1 MANVTIDLGENS
13 YDIAICADSW
23 SNLGDWYA
31 DKQFSKQALLIS
43 DDRVGPLY
51 CEQIIKLLAKQGI
64 NTQLSLI
71 PEGEQSKTLLQ
82 AEILYTQA
90 IELGLDR
97 HSVIIALGG
106 GVVGDLAGFVA
117 ATYLRGVPFIQIPTS
132 LLAQV
137 DSSVGGKVAVDHQLG
152 KNLIGAFYQ
161 PQRVQIN
168 LAVLKTLA
176 PRQFAAGMA
185 EVIKYGLLADAPLF
199 TYLEEHYQAILAQE
213 EVALTW
219 LIRRCCEIKGD
230 FVSAD
235 ETEQGIRIALNLGHT
250 IGHAVEAAS
259 CFRYLHGEAVAV
271 GLVGACYVSELQGL
285 IDSQITERLKK
296 LLSCYGLPLAAPGF
310 KPEQLIS
317 YMERDK
323 KSLNNRIRWIVL
335 NDIGKW
341 TVEDKL
347 QASLVAAALDR
358 LTAENV

>member
-1 MANVTIDLGENS
+1 MANITIDLDKHS

-23 SNLGDWYA
+23 SNLGNWFT

-51 CEQIIKLLAKQGI
+51 GEQIIKLLAKQGI
-64 NTQLSLI
+64 NAQLSLI
-71 PEGEQSKTLLQ
+71 PEGEQSKNLKQ
-82 AEILYTQA
+82 AEVLYTKA
-90 IELGLDR
+90 IEFGLDR
-97 HSVIIALGG
+97 NSVIIALGG

-161 PQRVQIN
+161 PQRVHIN
-168 LAVLKTLA
+168 LAVLKTLDS
-176 PRQFAAGMA
+176 RQFAAGMA
-185 EVIKYGLLADAPLF
+185 EVIKYGLLADAALF
-199 TYLEEHYQAILAQE
+199 TYLEEHYQAVLAQD

-219 LIRRCCEIKGD
+219 LIRRCCEIKGT

-235 ETEQGIRIALNLGHT
+235 ETEQGIRMALNLGHT

-285 IDSQITERLKK
+285 IDSQITVRLKK
-296 LLSCYGLPLAAPGF
+296 MLCCYGLPLAAPGF
-310 KPEQLIS
+310 KPEQLIA
-317 YMERDK
+317 YMQRDK
-323 KSLNNRIRWIVL
+323 KSFDNRIRWIL
-335 NDIGKW
+335 LKNIGQW

-347 QASLVAAALDR
+347 QASFVTTALAR
-358 LTAENV
+358 LTTENA